1 MGAGASV
8 DVVTKEQCQSL
19 YGDLFN
25 DAEWAKQAVDG
36 VVTRDKLTTAFSALT
51 DAFLT
56 HDWGTDGT
64 THKNVSVINTLLK
77 ARGITTWFDEEKMEG
92 NVKKQMIHGIDNA
105 RAIVVFVTQRYIDK
119 VGGNNA
125 EDNCQLEFNYAARRK
140 TASKMIPVLID
151 PSPTLKNTAN
161 WTGEVGFVLG
171 GHLYLD
177 LSSAFGNDAL
187 LASRIDELVTK
198 IVSVAGT
205 PLSQRFQ
212 SAHHDAV
219 PPPTGGPST
228 PRTASATISTVPLA
242 SLTQHQVGTLLN
254 NLTCSKY
261 SAVFV
266 ENEITGEVLCGV
278 ESADEVK
285 ELGVTLAPKARLLFD
300 KLSEFKAS
308 GVPSHLLKATE
319 PSPPA
324 LVSTPPHKSFEELKA
339 AILPSNWVQLYK
351 YPLES
356 NGANILS
363 AHKLTWPTPACSVSV
378 LGGLVTTGDYA
389 DMMKDNWEF
398 YRLEALASR
407 LDKHEFLLTFKI
419 KVARGDSTPLCAG
432 YNPWFAV
439 DITADMCLIIQCNRE
454 AQGFVVQLNGNPWLM
469 PIDTWLDVAVLM
481 DVPHSVIQVVINTD
495 RMDTIPLPPA
505 FTFTTRDMPTEGNE
519 FYLLRR
525 DTMTK
530 LFSGHLRKIEL
541 YSTLPLTRPQ
551 PMIQGSDPTSH
562 VRHLSQLAEWTNGLN
577 CLCNYVDM
585 KVNVVDSVDGT
596 NVVVESAQRPARF
609 GLTILIFVGTAMLLP
624 QGSFIHPELGTYFDG
639 DYYGEAY
646 NQSAMTRAGG
656 NFGLHL
662 NNYDFV
668 FATRVATMGPCYVM
682 NMGSS
687 HRYFVVQITIQRNLV
702 VLLNCHSVSHDVK
715 EKGVILTLEHNT
727 WHDIAVKMQGKAIH
741 VAVDGRAMDTIALT
755 DDFEFTAGPGEDT
768 KLLLVNFS
776 CGGCFYG
783 YMAFIAL
790 WSSDCPVEV
799 DDNNTVLHL

>member
-36 VVTRDKLTTAFSALT
+36 VVTRDKLTTVFAALA

-64 THKNVSVINTLLK
+64 THKNVSVVNTLLK

-151 PSPTLKNTAN
+151 PSPALKKTAN

-177 LSSAFGNDAL
+177 LSSA
-187 LASRIDELVTK
+187 
-198 IVSVAGT
+198 
-205 PLSQRFQ
+205 
-212 SAHHDAV
+212 
-219 PPPTGGPST
+219 
-228 PRTASATISTVPLA
+228 
-242 SLTQHQVGTLLN
+242 
-254 NLTCSKY
+254 
-261 SAVFV
+261 AVFV

-439 DITADMCLIIQCNRE
+439 DITADLCLIIQCNRE

-551 PMIQGSDPTSH
+551 PVIEGSDPTSH

-668 FATRVATMGPCYVM
+668 FATRVATVGPCYVM

-687 HRYFVVQITIQRNLV
+687 HRYFVVQITIQRNLA

-715 EKGVILTLEHNT
+715 EKGVILTLEHNA

-783 YMAFIAL
+783 YMASIAL